1 MGAVSRPDAM
11 TKAPRR
17 RKPPAPDD
25 AALWDHVVR
34 EVTPLKRRARKAPE
48 EKKPVPAAKIR
59 AKPKPVAAVVRP
71 AKPEKPRAAEL
82 VANATPGVDRRTAA
96 RLRRGEMEIDARIDL
111 HGFTLQKA
119 RSRLFAFIARAQDRG
134 LRCVLVITG
143 KGLRGEGGGVIRNEL
158 PHWLNDR
165 DLRPGIVAFTE
176 AQPRDG
182 GSGAF
187 YVYLR
192 RRRAP

>member
-1 MGAVSRPDAM
+1 M

-17 RKPPAPDD
+17 RKPPVPED
-25 AALWDHVVR
+25 AALWEQVAR
-34 EVTPLKRRARKAPE
+34 EVKPLKRRVRKAPE
-48 EKKPVPAAKIR
+48 EKKPAPAPKIRGKAKPAA
-59 AKPKPVAAVVRP
+59 AVAPP
-71 AKPEKPRAAEL
+71 AKPEKPRASEL
-82 VANATPGVDRRTAA
+82 VAGSTPGVDRRTAMK
-96 RLRRGEMEIDARIDL
+96 LRRGEMDIGARIDL
-111 HGFTLQKA
+111 HGYTLEKA
-119 RSRLFAFIARAQDRG
+119 RTRLFAFIARAQDRG

-143 KGLRGEGGGVIRNEL
+143 KGLRGEGAGVIRNEL